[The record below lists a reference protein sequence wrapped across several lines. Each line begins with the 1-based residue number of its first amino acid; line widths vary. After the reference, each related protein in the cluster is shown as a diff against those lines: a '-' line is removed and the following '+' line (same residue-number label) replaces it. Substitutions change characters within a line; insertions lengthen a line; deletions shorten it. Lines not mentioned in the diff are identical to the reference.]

1 MPDLSESIKKLAEI
15 ASKTSAGT
23 RVNGGEYDTINVDDV
38 AARVASFYERIR
50 GIVDWREEHL
60 LRKTAIERIL
70 KRRSLLQSDMTGEG
84 GVDAAE
90 QFLRELVRGGHF
102 PNHSIP
108 LEKIEEIRQV
118 LNKYAYI
125 LENSG
130 NGGKRKGEKLNKWFV
145 QMASYEVEI
154 TLDPH
159 KKELGLVDFTTKDLL
174 ERVKLRAEDEKLM
187 TEDEKNLQIYV
198 AVHRVL
204 LRMDDPVIAYH
215 LLGRLYEDWHN
226 PAEKTLRHMA
236 GHIWE
241 VKELIE
247 RTLKFP
253 YGEKFYRLVE
263 RHDTPYLI
271 LGDIVGNK
279 ADSLKEMAED
289 KDELDVETN
298 KAYKIR
304 LNKLKGKIRRA
315 AIYST
320 ISIFISKVLI
330 ALLLE
335 IPLDRY
341 IQGHINIVAIMTSV
355 FVPPILMLYL
365 VTNTKLTS
373 DKNVTNVKKEVKALV
388 TGEDRI
394 EYYITFPKLRSF
406 LTRFVFAMFYLLSYT
421 ISYGLVAWF
430 LLYSGFGPF
439 SVLIFLF
446 FVSLVAFA
454 GTKIQQR
461 GRELIIGEVKSG
473 FIGGTIDFLFLP
485 VIQVGQW
492 LSKQVVRYNAIVFI
506 FNFLIETPIQVFLE
520 IFEQWRN
527 FLKDK
532 KEEIH

>member
-1 MPDLSESIKKLAEI
+1 MPNLSESIKKLAEI
-15 ASKTSAGT
+15 ASKTNTET

-70 KRRSLLQSDMTGEG
+70 KRRSLLQGDMTGEK
-84 GVDAAE
+84 GVNAAE
-90 QFLRELVRGGHF
+90 QFLRELIRGGHF
-102 PNHSIP
+102 PNHSIS
-108 LEKIEEIRQV
+108 LEKIEEIRHV

-125 LENSG
+125 LKNSED
-130 NGGKRKGEKLNKWFV
+130 GGRKKREGLSKWLL
-145 QMASYEVEI
+145 QMASYEAEI
-154 TLDPH
+154 TLVPH
-159 KKELGLVDFTTKDLL
+159 EKELGLVDFTTKDLL
-174 ERVKLRAEDEKLM
+174 ERVKLRSEDEKLM

-204 LRMDDPVIAYH
+204 FKMDDPVIAYH
-215 LLGRLYEDWHN
+215 LLGRLYRDWHN
-226 PAEKTLRHMA
+226 PEESTLQQVA
-236 GHIWE
+236 SHIGE

-247 RTLKFP
+247 KTLNFP

-271 LGDIVGNK
+271 LGDIISETN
-279 ADSLKEMAED
+279 SLKELAENEA
-289 KDELDVETN
+289 ELDVEIG
-298 KAYKIR
+298 KAYKVR

-320 ISIFISKVLI
+320 ISIFISKVFL

-341 IQGHINIVAIMTSV
+341 IQGHINIAAIMTSV
-355 FVPPILMLYL
+355 LIPPILMLYL
-365 VTNTKLTS
+365 VTNVKLTS
-373 DKNVTNVKKEVKALV
+373 DKNVVNVKKEVKALV

-394 EYYITFPKLRSF
+394 DYYITFPKLRSL
-406 LTRFVFAMFYLLSYT
+406 LTRFVLAMFYLLSYT

-430 LLYSGFGPF
+430 LLFSGFGPF

-461 GRELIIGEVKSG
+461 GRELIVGEVKSG
-473 FIGGTIDFLFLP
+473 FIGGIIDFLFLP

-492 LSKQVVRYNAIVFI
+492 LSKQVIRYNIVVFI
-506 FNFLIETPIQVFLE
+506 FNLLIETPIQIFLE
-520 IFEQWRN
+520 FFEQWRN
-527 FLKDK
+527 FLRDK

>member
-1 MPDLSESIKKLAEI
+1 MPNLSESIKKLAEI
-15 ASKTSAGT
+15 VSKASTEAH
-23 RVNGGEYDTINVDDV
+23 VNGEDDTINVDDV
-38 AARVASFYERIR
+38 AARVASFYEAIR

-70 KRRSLLQSDMTGEG
+70 KRRSLLQSELSGENG
-84 GVDAAE
+84 TDAAE

-102 PNHSIP
+102 PNRSIP

-125 LENSG
+125 LKNSG
-130 NGGKRKGEKLNKWFV
+130 NGGKRKKEELNEWFV

-159 KKELGLVDFTTKDLL
+159 EKELGLVDFTTKDLL
-174 ERVKLRAEDEKLM
+174 ERVKLRAEDKKLM

-204 LRMDDPVIAYH
+204 FKMDDPVIAYH
-215 LLGRLYEDWHN
+215 LLGRLYGDWHN
-226 PAEKTLRHMA
+226 PSEGTLQHVA
-236 GHIWE
+236 SHVWG

-247 RTLKFP
+247 KTLEFS

-271 LGDIVGNK
+271 LGDIIGDK
-279 ADSLKEMAED
+279 STSLKEIAED
-289 KDELDVETN
+289 ESKLDIETG
-298 KAYKIR
+298 KAYKVR

-320 ISIFISKVLI
+320 VSIFISKVFI

-335 IPLDRY
+335 VPLDRY
-341 IQGHINIVAIMTSV
+341 IQGHINAAAITISVLIPPVLMLFLVTSV
-355 FVPPILMLYL
+355 
-365 VTNTKLTS
+365 KLTS
-373 DKNVTNVKKEVKALV
+373 DKNVANVKKEVKALV
-388 TGEDRI
+388 SAEDRI
-394 EYYITFPKLRSF
+394 DYYIIFPKLKSI
-406 LTRFVFAMFYLLSYT
+406 LARFIFAMFYLLSFA
-421 ISYGLVAWF
+421 ISYGLVAW
-430 LLYSGFGPF
+430 LLLAYGFGPF

-446 FVSLVAFA
+446 FVSLIAFA

-461 GRELIIGEVKSG
+461 GRELIVGEVRSG
-473 FIGGTIDFLFLP
+473 FIGGILDFLFLP
-485 VIQVGQW
+485 VIQVGKW
-492 LSKQVVRYNAIVFI
+492 LSKQLVRYNAIVFI

-520 IFEQWRN
+520 FFEQWRN
-527 FLKDK
+527 FLRDK

>member
-1 MPDLSESIKKLAEI
+1 MPNLSESIKKLAEI
-15 ASKTSAGT
+15 ASKTNTGAQ
-23 RVNGGEYDTINVDDV
+23 VNGGEYDTINVDDV

-70 KRRSLLQSDMTGEG
+70 KRRSLLQGDMTGEK
-84 GVDAAE
+84 GVNAAE
-90 QFLRELVRGGHF
+90 QFLRELIRGGHF
-102 PNHSIP
+102 PNHSIS

-125 LENSG
+125 LKNNGNSG
-130 NGGKRKGEKLNKWFV
+130 RKKKEELSKWLV
-145 QMASYEVEI
+145 QMASYEAEI
-154 TLDPH
+154 TLAPH
-159 KKELGLVDFTTKDLL
+159 EKELGLVDFTTKDLL
-174 ERVKLRAEDEKLM
+174 ERIKLRAEDEKLM

-204 LRMDDPVIAYH
+204 FKMDDPVIAYH
-215 LLGRLYEDWHN
+215 LLSRLYGDWHN
-226 PAEKTLRHMA
+226 PEESTLQHVASR
-236 GHIWE
+236 IWE

-247 RTLKFP
+247 KTLNFP

-271 LGDIVGNK
+271 LGDIISETN
-279 ADSLKEMAED
+279 SLKKLSENEA
-289 KDELDVETN
+289 ELDVEIG
-298 KAYKIR
+298 KAYKVR

-320 ISIFISKVLI
+320 ISIFISKVFL

-335 IPLDRY
+335 IPLDNY
-341 IQGHINIVAIMTSV
+341 LQGHINTAAIMTSV
-355 FVPPILMLYL
+355 LIPPILMLYL
-365 VTNTKLTS
+365 VTNVKLTS
-373 DKNVTNVKKEVKALV
+373 DKNVINVKKEVRALI

-394 EYYITFPKLRSF
+394 DYYIAFPKLRSF
-406 LTRFVFAMFYLLSYT
+406 FARFILTIFYLLSYA
-421 ISYGLVAWF
+421 ISYGLVAW
-430 LLYSGFGPF
+430 LLLASGFGPF

-461 GRELIIGEVKSG
+461 GRELIVGEVRSG
-473 FIGGTIDFLFLP
+473 FIGGIIDFLFLP

-492 LSKQVVRYNAIVFI
+492 LSKQVVRYNIVVFI
-506 FNFLIETPIQVFLE
+506 FNFLIETPIQIFLE
-520 IFEQWRN
+520 FFEQWRN
-527 FLKDK
+527 FLRDK

>member
-1 MPDLSESIKKLAEI
+1 MPNLRESIKKLAEI
-15 ASKTSAGT
+15 AVRANAKT
-23 RVNGGEYDTINVDDV
+23 RVNGEDDTINVDDV
-38 AARVASFYERIR
+38 AARVASFYEAIR

-70 KRRSLLQSDMTGEG
+70 KRRSLLQSDLTGENG
-84 GVDAAE
+84 TDAAE

-102 PNHSIP
+102 PNHFIP
-108 LEKIEEIRQV
+108 LEKIEETRQV

-125 LENSG
+125 LKNSG
-130 NGGKRKGEKLNKWFV
+130 NGGRKKREELSKWFV

-159 KKELGLVDFTTKDLL
+159 EKELGLVDFATKDLL
-174 ERVKLRAEDEKLM
+174 ERIKLRAEDKKLM

-204 LRMDDPVIAYH
+204 FKMDDPVIAYH
-215 LLGRLYEDWHN
+215 LLGRLYGDWHN
-226 PAEKTLRHMA
+226 PAESTLQQVTT
-236 GHIWE
+236 HIWE

-247 RTLKFP
+247 RTLNFP
-253 YGEKFYRLVE
+253 YGERFYRLVE

-271 LGDIVGNK
+271 LGDIISDK
-279 ADSLKEMAED
+279 ATLLKEIAED
-289 KDELDVETN
+289 GDKLDVETS
-298 KAYKIR
+298 KAYKVR

-320 ISIFISKVLI
+320 VSIFISKVFI

-335 IPLDRY
+335 IPLDSY
-341 IQGHINIVAIMTSV
+341 LQGHINTAAIMTSV
-355 FVPPILMLYL
+355 LIPPILMLFL

-373 DKNVTNVKKEVKALV
+373 DKNVANVKKEVKALV
-388 TGEDRI
+388 IGEDRI
-394 EYYITFPKLRSF
+394 DYYIAFPRLRSF
-406 LTRFVFAMFYLLSYT
+406 LARSVFAMFYLLSFA
-421 ISYGLVAWF
+421 ISYGLVAW
-430 LLYSGFGPF
+430 LLLSYGFGPF

-461 GRELIIGEVKSG
+461 GRELIVGEVRSG
-473 FIGGTIDFLFLP
+473 FIGGIIDFLFLP
-485 VIQVGQW
+485 VIKVGQW
-492 LSKQVVRYNAIVFI
+492 LSKQLVRYNAIVFLL
-506 FNFLIETPIQVFLE
+506 NFLIETPIQVFLE
-520 IFEQWRN
+520 FFEQWRN
-527 FLKDK
+527 FLRDK